1 MERDDE
7 WAPSYQQ
14 QHRPVSL
21 PAGYE
26 IPDDMEHTKPSSSTN
41 AYSRGR
47 GRPQPLHPP
56 SPSMPIPIPSNP
68 HVIPGN
74 NLPSAPASPPTP
86 APSPSPR
93 LRVHAPDWSTAGS
106 HEDLGLS
113 EDDQTEIV
121 GSSSTF
127 QGRSRGKSAA
137 GLGYRHM
144 RSYFAEA
151 NNEERK
157 RLLAELLNM
166 CDGKLLGFVAGFV
179 APRLK
184 RDPFSVLPNEL
195 CLRVSIFLVFDCEEW
210 QANVVLDLDIH
221 RRRKDIGQIITS
233 LTTVARTG

>member
-1 MERDDE
+1 
-7 WAPSYQQ
+7 
-14 QHRPVSL
+14 
-21 PAGYE
+21 
-26 IPDDMEHTKPSSSTN
+26 
-41 AYSRGR
+41 
-47 GRPQPLHPP
+47 
-56 SPSMPIPIPSNP
+56 MPIPIPSNP

-221 RRRKDIGQIITS
+221 RRRKDIGEIITS